1 MFPENYGPAQV
12 GYIQNFSGKGMAPQ
26 LYFFPVEDLAAGG
39 DIAARVLA
47 TVPTGYELTILDAK
61 IIPNGDDAGIDASNT
76 CVVALANGS
85 NTIVTKTY
93 NGTVTF
99 PDSNAAGSLG
109 TLSATYQK
117 IAAGGTL
124 KLSVTNGATANTP
137 PFVVQL
143 LVSLDQVFG

>member
-47 TVPTGYELTILDAK
+47 TVPTGYELTVLDAK

-93 NGTVTF
+93 NNTTLF
-99 PDSNAAGSLG
+99 PDRNVAGSLG
-109 TLSATYQK
+109 TPSATYQK